1 MQHLDVVHLGVG
13 MCMEVEVGW
22 WECKVE
28 HCARSALVQGLT
40 VVVLHIE
47 AGSVLPQEIVGQ
59 DGVGH

>member
-1 MQHLDVVHLGVG
+1 
-13 MCMEVEVGW
+13 MCMEVGW

-28 HCARSALVQGLT
+28 HCARSALVVLGLS

-47 AGSVLPQEIVGQ
+47 AGSVLPLEIVGQ